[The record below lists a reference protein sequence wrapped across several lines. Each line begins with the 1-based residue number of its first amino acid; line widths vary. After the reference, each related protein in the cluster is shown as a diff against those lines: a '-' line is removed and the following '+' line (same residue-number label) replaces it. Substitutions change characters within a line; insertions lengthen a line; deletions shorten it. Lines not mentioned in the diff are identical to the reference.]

1 VNFVRKER
9 TWLRPLL
16 TPWVRRVCL
25 AGFAASFFF
34 PITGLGVDLCPI
46 HAVSGLPCPGCGVT
60 RGIALVS
67 HGEPLTALGA
77 HPFILFLWPGLLILA
92 IAGLFPQ
99 RVVDAAEARLDVL
112 EPAFSSAWKIL
123 LAAFFGFGLLR
134 FVAFLVLGE
143 HFP

>member
-1 VNFVRKER
+1 VRKER

-99 RVVDAAEARLDVL
+99 RVVDAAESRLDLL
-112 EPAFSSAWKIL
+112 EPAFSSSWKIL
-123 LAAFFGFGLLR
+123 LAAFFGFGVLR
-134 FVAFLVLGE
+134 FFAFLVMGE

>member
-1 VNFVRKER
+1 MNFVRKER